1 MVRTQTGVLG
11 ICSSYLGGFFVTDFK
26 MESTDS
32 IISLAWFFKKSYV
45 SIISL
50 GGVRLVA
57 AIRLGEEMSRICS
70 LSISSTAQRTD
81 N

>member
-1 MVRTQTGVLG
+1 
-11 ICSSYLGGFFVTDFK
+11 